1 MLSSKKIVMVLLYVV
16 CVSGA
21 FAAAPPQCHRC
32 PAGKFKSPEM
42 IFSRCTAC
50 PENTFSSGPGAG
62 RCSPCMNGT
71 ISRENSAACFCPN
84 GTLLVDSNCTQ
95 IFPQGVKL
103 SGFVDVPPANS
114 SNFAGEAGLEA
125 FKQQLIASIASLY
138 NISEGL
144 VLIVFPP
151 ASTKTDIYILGTDA
165 EQHESN
171 TNKTTGIKPPM
182 MLHVEQTVVHF
193 LLIEG
198 RMHVCGRN
206 QISTG
211 TACVCAAGYT
221 RTGGQCVACAAGK
234 VKGQGGD
241 GACDTCTNNTFSA
254 AAAVE
259 CVSCPVLSAANRDHT
274 SCVCNT
280 GFVFYNG
287 TCTALESVY
296 VRVFGDINVT
306 QDALSTSEL
315 EDLLVNGMSLAL
327 NLPKDFIII
336 LIIQSVTT
344 TAAISTTPRTT
355 TTPTPTTSTTS
366 AVRTTTTPI
375 PHNSSNSTH
384 TGRRLLNV
392 PTQLILF
399 ESFLRA
405 ITLNQLEKVQLGL
418 SAAANLST
426 LVKEITG
433 LKVKFGRRES
443 VQGFVNSDGSPFSC
457 PGGFPMPNTTTGLL
471 DCIPYEI
478 PPPPEPANN
487 TALVAT
493 VVVVLL
499 VMMGIGAYKYG
510 SQRHAYKPV
519 STGTPPQTTETA
531 SNSTSAPKTQASFL
545 QSFYRSANLQFPAT
559 VAIEYHVVPG
569 QSM

>member
-1 MLSSKKIVMVLLYVV
+1 
-16 CVSGA
+16 
-21 FAAAPPQCHRC
+21 
-32 PAGKFKSPEM
+32 
-42 IFSRCTAC
+42 
-50 PENTFSSGPGAG
+50 
-62 RCSPCMNGT
+62 
-71 ISRENSAACFCPN
+71 
-84 GTLLVDSNCTQ
+84 
-95 IFPQGVKL
+95 
-103 SGFVDVPPANS
+103 
-114 SNFAGEAGLEA
+114 
-125 FKQQLIASIASLY
+125 
-138 NISEGL
+138 
-144 VLIVFPP
+144 
-151 ASTKTDIYILGTDA
+151 
-165 EQHESN
+165 
-171 TNKTTGIKPPM
+171 
-182 MLHVEQTVVHF
+182 
-193 LLIEG
+193 
-198 RMHVCGRN
+198 
-206 QISTG
+206 
-211 TACVCAAGYT
+211 
-221 RTGGQCVACAAGK
+221 
-234 VKGQGGD
+234 
-241 GACDTCTNNTFSA
+241 
-254 AAAVE
+254 
-259 CVSCPVLSAANRDHT
+259 
-274 SCVCNT
+274 
-280 GFVFYNG
+280 VFYNG

-306 QDALSTSEL
+306 QDAVSTSEL

-336 LIIQSVTT
+336 LIIQSMTT
-344 TAAISTTPRTT
+344 TAAISTTPR
-355 TTPTPTTSTTS
+355 PTTSTTS

-399 ESFLRA
+399 ESYIRA

-418 SAAANLST
+418 SATANLST

-471 DCIPYEI
+471 DCIPYET

-499 VMMGIGAYKYG
+499 VMMGIGAYKYR
-510 SQRHAYKPV
+510 SQRLHKYKSVP
-519 STGTPPQTTETA
+519 TKKPPQTTAST
-531 SNSTSAPKTQASFL
+531 SNSTSAPTTQGSFL

>member
-1 MLSSKKIVMVLLYVV
+1 
-16 CVSGA
+16 
-21 FAAAPPQCHRC
+21 
-32 PAGKFKSPEM
+32 
-42 IFSRCTAC
+42 
-50 PENTFSSGPGAG
+50 
-62 RCSPCMNGT
+62 
-71 ISRENSAACFCPN
+71 
-84 GTLLVDSNCTQ
+84 
-95 IFPQGVKL
+95 
-103 SGFVDVPPANS
+103 
-114 SNFAGEAGLEA
+114 
-125 FKQQLIASIASLY
+125 
-138 NISEGL
+138 
-144 VLIVFPP
+144 
-151 ASTKTDIYILGTDA
+151 
-165 EQHESN
+165 
-171 TNKTTGIKPPM
+171 
-182 MLHVEQTVVHF
+182 
-193 LLIEG
+193 
-198 RMHVCGRN
+198 
-206 QISTG
+206 
-211 TACVCAAGYT
+211 
-221 RTGGQCVACAAGK
+221 
-234 VKGQGGD
+234 
-241 GACDTCTNNTFSA
+241 
-254 AAAVE
+254 
-259 CVSCPVLSAANRDHT
+259 
-274 SCVCNT
+274 
-280 GFVFYNG
+280 VFYNG

-296 VRVFGDINVT
+296 VRVFGDVDVT
-306 QDALSTSEL
+306 QDALSTSQL
-315 EDLLVNGMSLAL
+315 ENLLVDGMSLAL

-336 LIIQSVTT
+336 LIIQSMTT
-344 TAAISTTPRTT
+344 TAAISTTPR
-355 TTPTPTTSTTS
+355 PTTSTTS

-399 ESFLRA
+399 KSYIRA

-418 SAAANLST
+418 SATANLST

-519 STGTPPQTTETA
+519 PSEKLPQTTETTSDRA
-531 SNSTSAPKTQASFL
+531 SAPTTQASFL

>member
-1 MLSSKKIVMVLLYVV
+1 MLSSKKSVMVLLYVV
-16 CVSGA
+16 RVSGA

-62 RCSPCMNGT
+62 RCTPCMNGT

-114 SNFAGEAGLEA
+114 SYSAGEAGLEA

-144 VLIVFPP
+144 VLIVFPSV
-151 ASTKTDIYILGTDA
+151 STKTDIYILGTDA
-165 EQHESN
+165 EQHGNN
-171 TNKTTGIKPPM
+171 TNKANVIKPPTM
-182 MLHVEQTVVHF
+182 QHVEQTVVHF

-198 RMHVCGRN
+198 RMQVCSRN
-206 QISTG
+206 QVSTG

-221 RTGGQCVACAAGK
+221 RAGGECVACAAGK
-234 VKGQGGD
+234 VKKQGGD
-241 GACDTCTNNTFSA
+241 TACDTCTNNTFSA
-254 AAAVE
+254 TAAVE
-259 CVSCPVLSAANRDHT
+259 CVSCPVLSVAKQDHT

-287 TCTALESVY
+287 TCAALESVY
-296 VRVFGDINVT
+296 VRVFGDVNVT
-306 QDALSTSEL
+306 QDALSTYEL
-315 EDLLVNGMSLAL
+315 ENLLVDGMSLAL

-336 LIIQSVTT
+336 VFIQSMTT
-344 TAAISTTPRTT
+344 TAAISTTPR
-355 TTPTPTTSTTS
+355 PTTSTTS
-366 AVRTTTTPI
+366 AARTTTTPI

-399 ESFLRA
+399 ESYLQA
-405 ITLNQLEKVQLGL
+405 VTLNQLEKVQLGL
-418 SAAANLST
+418 SATANLST
-426 LVKEITG
+426 LLKETTG

-471 DCIPYEI
+471 DCIPYAT

-499 VMMGIGAYKYG
+499 VMMGIGAYKYR

-519 STGTPPQTTETA
+519 STKKPPQTTAST
-531 SNSTSAPKTQASFL
+531 SNSTSAPTTQGSFL

-559 VAIEYHVVPG
+559 VAIEYHIVPG